1 MAILEVRLVGA
12 EPGQEGRSDDYQVSG
27 ELRFYL
33 RGQEVAVAARTVE
46 AVAPLSRGG
55 TLMRLAQ
62 PIAADRVEFTVTA
75 VRGTQRGAPAPAAL
89 SEIEVIG
96 QGATPDALG
105 AGR

>member
-1 MAILEVRLVGA
+1 MTTKSAANCASTCAGRKSPSLPEPSRRL
-12 EPGQEGRSDDYQVSG
+12 R
-27 ELRFYL
+27 
-33 RGQEVAVAARTVE
+33 
-46 AVAPLSRGG
+46 PLSRGG
-55 TLMRLAQ
+55 TLVRLAQ

-105 AGR
+105 VGR